1 MVIGDGRVGSI
12 LKTYLNN
19 VQKTTPSKVKLE
31 KEDNIREKLEK
42 DEVVFSSEAKEFQKM
57 LEELKKLPDVRE
69 DKVEY
74 YRKLIDSGEYKVSSD
89 DIVNSIVNFFKGE

>member
-89 DIVNSIVNFFKGE
+89 DIVNSIVNFFRGE